1 MLNSTDGLKY
11 QNEQKV
17 VVGAF
22 TNIADSSCVQFL
34 QLHLFKLSLLSH
46 LYLTWLENLYF
57 HHCLSFH
64 VFIIKNVFLSFLVD
78 DLILEK
84 TDSLDTSQTFTII

>member
-22 TNIADSSCVQFL
+22 TNITDSSCVKFL
-34 QLHLFKLSLLSH
+34 QLHLFKLSLPSH
-46 LYLTWLENLYF
+46 LCLTWIENLYY
-57 HHCLSFH
+57 HHCLSLH
-64 VFIIKNVFLSFLVD
+64 AFIIKMFF
-78 DLILEK
+78 
-84 TDSLDTSQTFTII
+84 FHFW